1 VALKEVYVG
10 VAILVEVDASELG
23 VFDSNAPGLQ
33 LSQNIQNIMASTT
46 AATMASQQPITVFRH
61 GFQPQPGFPQFPQ
74 FQGQQF
80 RMQPPNFS
88 QRPVLHYLLFPK
100 I

>member
-1 VALKEVYVG
+1 
-10 VAILVEVDASELG
+10 
-23 VFDSNAPGLQ
+23 
-33 LSQNIQNIMASTT
+33 MASTT
-46 AATMASQQPITVFRH
+46 AATIASQQPITVFRH

-88 QRPVLHYLLFPK
+88 QRPPFQMHQLPPGSQPSHIPLSMQQGMGPRPLLGQGPGPGPGPRPTG
-100 I
+100 IY